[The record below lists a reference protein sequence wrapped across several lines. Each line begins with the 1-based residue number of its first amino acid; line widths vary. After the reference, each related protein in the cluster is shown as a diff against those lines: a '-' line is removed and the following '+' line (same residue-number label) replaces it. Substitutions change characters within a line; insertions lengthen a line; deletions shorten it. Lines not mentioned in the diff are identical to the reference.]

1 MPQLLKKQAALDL
14 NTKVK
19 PLSKKR
25 EPLQQKKENRQPEH
39 NVKNYK
45 GETITE
51 NQKVAVAYDSKFYI
65 GQVQSIKEG
74 NKVQINYFKR
84 SREGFYTWPKRKD
97 VDTVGVEFIFY
108 TDIVLVG
115 EGVQG
120 GYIENEDEVND
131 AFEQFQHDYM

>member
-1 MPQLLKKQAALDL
+1 MTSIIKQ
-14 NTKVK
+14 
-19 PLSKKR
+19 
-25 EPLQQKKENRQPEH
+25 
-39 NVKNYK
+39 
-45 GETITE
+45 
-51 NQKVAVAYDSKFYI
+51 
-65 GQVQSIKEG
+65 
-74 NKVQINYFKR
+74 

-97 VDTVGVEFIFY
+97 VDTVGVLFIFY